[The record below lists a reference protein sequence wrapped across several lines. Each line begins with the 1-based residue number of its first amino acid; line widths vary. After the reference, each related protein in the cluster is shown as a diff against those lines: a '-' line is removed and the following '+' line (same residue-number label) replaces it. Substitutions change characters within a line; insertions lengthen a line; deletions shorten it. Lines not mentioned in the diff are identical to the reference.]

1 MVRSDQDRRS
11 SINIPPLLC
20 VSLGRLTGA
29 GKAAGRIGDC
39 STLLRMKSPTLLN
52 TLNRHRL
59 AFAWLMALWPA
70 ALTAGCGGGGETS
83 APVASCPAGQVQVLE
98 AAMNTRLA
106 QAESEVDFSFAVE
119 RNDGRRYTFNRGAS
133 TLQTVYE
140 SASTSKLVSAVII
153 MRLVEQ
159 NYLSLA
165 DKPQDHIAGWPI
177 ASGETLYPMTL
188 AQLMNFTSGLT
199 EEPACLNDANSDL
212 KTCVISIANTNAGRG
227 ITPGSQFFYAAT
239 HQHVAGLMAVKA
251 RRMASWQDVFAE
263 FKAQTGL
270 FSTTT
275 FDIPSLS
282 NPRIA
287 GGMHF
292 TGEEYLAFLR
302 ALKGGL
308 LLNAAS
314 MSELLADYT
323 ATVPIVYSAFLSGI
337 GGGPALGEDWH
348 FGFGLAHEC
357 RSATFNCVV
366 GARVSSP
373 GALGSYPFWDRSKG
387 YTGIVVRQGVF
398 GTLITGIAIERSV
411 RSTVEQW
418 AAC

>member
-1 MVRSDQDRRS
+1 
-11 SINIPPLLC
+11 
-20 VSLGRLTGA
+20 
-29 GKAAGRIGDC
+29 
-39 STLLRMKSPTLLN
+39 
-52 TLNRHRL
+52 
-59 AFAWLMALWPA
+59 MALLLA
-70 ALTAGCGGGGETS
+70 ALTAGCGGGGTS
-83 APVASCPAGQVQVLE
+83 ASCPAAQDQALE
-98 AAMNTRLA
+98 AAMNTQLA

-119 RNDGRRYTFNRGAS
+119 RKDGRLYTFNRGAS

-140 SASTSKLVSAVII
+140 SASASKLISAVII

-159 NYLSLA
+159 NYLTLA
-165 DKPQDHIAGWPI
+165 DRPQDRIAAWPI
-177 ASGETLYPMTL
+177 VSGNTLYPMTL
-188 AQLMNFTSGLT
+188 AQLMSFTSGLT
-199 EEPACLNDANSDL
+199 QEPPCLSDPNSDL
-212 KTCVISIANTNAGRG
+212 ETCVISIANTNAGNG
-227 ITPGSQFFYAAT
+227 LTPGSQFFYVGT

-251 RRMASWQDVFAE
+251 RGVASWQDVFAE

-270 FSTTT
+270 FSKTT

-314 MSELLADYT
+314 MSQLLADYT
-323 ATVPIVYSAFLSGI
+323 ATVPIVYSPFLSGI
-337 GGGPALGEDWH
+337 GGGPGLGEDWH

-411 RSTVEQW
+411 RPEVEQW
-418 AAC
+418 AACS

>member
-1 MVRSDQDRRS
+1 
-11 SINIPPLLC
+11 
-20 VSLGRLTGA
+20 
-29 GKAAGRIGDC
+29 
-39 STLLRMKSPTLLN
+39 
-52 TLNRHRL
+52 
-59 AFAWLMALWPA
+59 MALLLA
-70 ALTAGCGGGGETS
+70 ALTAGCGGGGDTS
-83 APVASCPAGQVQVLE
+83 ASVASCPAAQDQALE
-98 AAMNTRLA
+98 AAMNTQLA

-119 RNDGRRYTFNRGAS
+119 RKDGRRYTFNRGVS

-140 SASTSKLVSAVII
+140 SASTSKLISAVII

-159 NYLSLA
+159 NYLTLA
-165 DKPQDHIAGWPI
+165 DTPQRYIAAWPI
-177 ASGETLYPMTL
+177 VSGNTLYPMTL
-188 AQLMNFTSGLT
+188 AQLMSFTSGLT
-199 EEPACLNDANSDL
+199 QEPPCLSDPNSDL
-212 KTCVISIANTNAGRG
+212 ETCVISIANTNTGNGPA
-227 ITPGSQFFYAAT
+227 PGSQFFYVGT

-251 RRMASWQDVFAE
+251 RGVASWQDVFAE

-292 TGEEYLAFLR
+292 TGDEYLAFLR
-302 ALKGGL
+302 ALKDDR

-314 MSELLADYT
+314 MSQLLADYT
-323 ATVPIVYSAFLSGI
+323 ASVPIVYSPFKSGI
-337 GGGPALGEDWH
+337 GGGPGLGEDWH

-357 RSATFNCVV
+357 RSAKFNCVV

-398 GTLITGIAIERSV
+398 GTLVKGIEIERSV
-411 RSTVEQW
+411 QSIAEQW
-418 AAC
+418 VAC